1 MVAQKRGR
9 NTSAEK
15 PTKKIRSNI
24 KDNPRTKILN
34 TIATLRNEKAPTNGL
49 NRTGYV
55 FLSSLYRDHPQ
66 RQLFKYLEIPN
77 NELREFIYK
86 QHQTLTKQSSLLHT
100 KSDSVTI
107 NMNDD
112 KMHDLL
118 IMLWMDMSHDDLLK
132 KESFNNF
139 LTGSIKNEITTKDI
153 QPMLTDL
160 VKDLIKYNILKLSNG
175 IITLAGQIERKQKM
189 HMHDIWGDP
198 SHPPKIVKK
207 SANIRSIIR
216 NKSKPIYVSYDS
228 EYSSYITEL
237 LSKSKMNNGT
247 YYLKRLFTIANLM
260 DPGRGSSQNT
270 GGTGKAGT
278 SINKLLN
285 RLFDKNN
292 TSTPFKFNYQ
302 MFTFNFGGYF
312 KIEIIRDG
320 YKFNAKLNG
329 KMMNMQI
336 KAAVARSG
344 NDIDKISK
352 TFGDFIQIL
361 TVAHLRK
368 SGINAVSSTFDGGFI
383 GMTGFVQGTLFGM
396 EPAIIFDDAT
406 TVGPG
411 GTNNE
416 TGIKFHG
423 LHKYLNYNANPERS
437 RVTSLQKR
445 PENTSGNTANV
456 TQVINAKANANQKA
470 RNAAIQK
477 ARNAAIQ
484 KARKAAIQKARNE
497 ANRLAKEE
505 ANRKSKEE
513 ANRLAKEKANQNA
526 KNEANRLEKEKAN
539 QNARNEANLLAKA
552 NANQKARNEA
562 NLLAKEKANQKARNE
577 ANLLAK
583 EKANQNAKNE
593 ANRLAKANANQK
605 ARNEANRLA
614 KRNEFIKNLGKFKNL
629 DNRTKMGLI
638 LGFNRGEN
646 ANNLLKDAKRLNN
659 RAKEGSRASRMITLR
674 SGKPAART

>member
-1 MVAQKRGR
+1 
-9 NTSAEK
+9 
-15 PTKKIRSNI
+15 
-24 KDNPRTKILN
+24 
-34 TIATLRNEKAPTNGL
+34 
-49 NRTGYV
+49 
-55 FLSSLYRDHPQ
+55 
-66 RQLFKYLEIPN
+66 
-77 NELREFIYK
+77 
-86 QHQTLTKQSSLLHT
+86 
-100 KSDSVTI
+100 
-107 NMNDD
+107 
-112 KMHDLL
+112 
-118 IMLWMDMSHDDLLK
+118 LLK

-139 LTGSIKNEITTKDI
+139 LTGSIKNEITTKPI
-153 QPMLTDL
+153 KPMKTGL
-160 VKDLIKYNILKLSNG
+160 VTKLINYNILKLNND
-175 IITLAGQIERKQKM
+175 IITLTGHIERKQKM

-207 SANIRSIIR
+207 SANIRSIIQ

-228 EYSSYITEL
+228 EYSSYISEL

-278 SINKLLN
+278 SINKLVN

-312 KIEIIRDG
+312 KIEIVRDG

-406 TVGPG
+406 TIGPG

-437 RVTSLQKR
+437 SVTSKWQQLVPNR
-445 PENTSGNTANV
+445 NPTGGNNNV
-456 TQVINAKANANQKA
+456 TQPIRSTSQK
-470 RNAAIQK
+470 
-477 ARNAAIQ
+477 
-484 KARKAAIQKARNE
+484 
-497 ANRLAKEE
+497 
-505 ANRKSKEE
+505 
-513 ANRLAKEKANQNA
+513 
-526 KNEANRLEKEKAN
+526 
-539 QNARNEANLLAKA
+539 
-552 NANQKARNEA
+552 
-562 NLLAKEKANQKARNE
+562 
-577 ANLLAK
+577 
-583 EKANQNAKNE
+583 
-593 ANRLAKANANQK
+593 AKANANQK

-614 KRNEFIKNLGKFKNL
+614 KDKANANQKARNEANRLAKAKAIENQKAKANAANAPRPMNINNNNKNKFIKELKRLTSLN
-629 DNRTKMGLI
+629 NRTK
-638 LGFNRGEN
+638 LGFIMNFNKGQN
-646 ANNLLKDAKRLNN
+646 ANILLKEAKRLNN
-659 RAKEGSRASRMITLR
+659 NAKEGLMAIRRGTLR
-674 SGKPAART
+674 SGTSGRK

>member
-15 PTKKIRSNI
+15 PTKKTRSNI
-24 KDNPRTKILN
+24 KSNPITKILN

-66 RQLFKYLEIPN
+66 SQLFKYLEIPN

-86 QHQTLTKQSSLLHT
+86 QHQTITKRSSLLHT

-139 LTGSIKNEITTKDI
+139 LTGSIKNEITTKPI
-153 QPMLTDL
+153 KPTKTEL
-160 VKDLIKYNILKLSNG
+160 VTKLINYNILKLNNS

-228 EYSSYITEL
+228 EYSSYISEI

-396 EPAIIFDDAT
+396 EPAIIFDNAT

-437 RVTSLQKR
+437 RVTSEWQQLVPNRNPTGGNNNVNQPIR
-445 PENTSGNTANV
+445 STS
-456 TQVINAKANANQKA
+456 QKA
-470 RNAAIQK
+470 R
-477 ARNAAIQ
+477 
-484 KARKAAIQKARNE
+484 
-497 ANRLAKEE
+497 
-505 ANRKSKEE
+505 
-513 ANRLAKEKANQNA
+513 
-526 KNEANRLEKEKAN
+526 
-539 QNARNEANLLAKA
+539 
-552 NANQKARNEA
+552 
-562 NLLAKEKANQKARNE
+562 
-577 ANLLAK
+577 
-583 EKANQNAKNE
+583 NE

-605 ARNEANRLA
+605 ARNEEIRKARNAAIQKARNEAIRKARNEANRLAKAKANANQKA
-614 KRNEFIKNLGKFKNL
+614 KRNEFIKKITKFTNL
-629 DNRTKMGLI
+629 DNRTKRGFI
-638 LGFNRGEN
+638 LGFNNGEN
-646 ANNLLKDAKRLNN
+646 ANKLLKDAKRFNEN
-659 RAKEGSRASRMITLR
+659 AKSGLGARRRETLR
-674 SGKPAART
+674 SGNPAK